1 MRCSCIYLSLV
12 KAKLKKDMGNFTTR
26 LVLLLVLAGCLFSM
40 ASCKKLVDI
49 SDPVDKITS
58 GTAFSSD
65 ELAGMAM
72 NGVYTTL
79 MTSGF
84 VKRPITLYAS
94 LSSDELLRVNAIAF
108 GPEALLASNRLSLE
122 GIAPDAGFIT
132 DDTWNAGYAV
142 IYTANAVI
150 EGIAAST
157 SGDLHEPVRKALTA
171 EAKCIRALCYFY
183 LVNFYGDLP
192 LVSTTEYSDAALIA
206 RSNTQ
211 QVYEFIIA
219 DLKEAEAALPEDYAA
234 SGGERIRVNKWAAA
248 ALLAKAYLFNGNY
261 PEAVAAAGRVIN
273 NSGLYG
279 LERNLDSVFLKNS
292 REAIFQFKQNT
303 SDVRLGNAT
312 DDGYT
317 LLPFSLANPAIG
329 YCLSNELL
337 RAFDPSDKRRD
348 RWVDSIVIAAGSGP
362 TARTDTFFYTAKYKT
377 GQYNRVRNAVPTEYY
392 MLLRL
397 AEMYLVRADANARAN
412 AGQPAAA
419 VADLNTIRAR
429 AGLPALPSSL
439 SGEALLA
446 AVAREWQTE
455 FFCEKGQRWFNLKRT
470 GEARS
475 VLSAIPAKQ
484 PWAGDEQLLY
494 PIPPKDINLNPR
506 LKQNPGY

>member
-1 MRCSCIYLSLV
+1 MRCSCIYLGKST
-12 KAKLKKDMGNFTTR
+12 AS
-26 LVLLLVLAGCLFSM
+26 LVLLLVLAGCLFST

-49 SDPVDKITS
+49 SAPVDKITS

-84 VKRPITLYAS
+84 VKRPITLHAS
-94 LSSDELLRVNAIAF
+94 LSSDELLKVNAIAF
-108 GPEALLASNRLSLE
+108 DPEVLMAANRLSLE
-122 GIAPDAGFIT
+122 GVAPDAGFIT
-132 DDTWNAGYAV
+132 DATWNAGYAV
-142 IYTANAVI
+142 IYAANAVI
-150 EGIAAST
+150 GGIAAST
-157 SGDLHEPVRKALTA
+157 SGDLHEPVRKVLTA

-183 LVNFYGDLP
+183 LVNFYGDVP
-192 LVSTTEYSDAALIA
+192 IVSTTEYSDAALIA
-206 RSNTQ
+206 RSSTQ

-219 DLKEAEAALPEDYAA
+219 DLKEAEAALPEDYST

-261 PEAVAAAGRVIN
+261 PEAVAAAGRVIG

-303 SDVRLGNAT
+303 SDVSLGNAT
-312 DDGYT
+312 DDGHA
-317 LLPFSLANPAIG
+317 LLPFSLTSPAIG

-337 RAFDPSDKRRD
+337 GAFDPSDKRRD
-348 RWVDSIVIAAGSGP
+348 RWVDSIVVAAGS
-362 TARTDTFFYTAKYKT
+362 RMDTFFYAAKYKT

-397 AEMYLVRADANARAN
+397 AEMYLVRADANARAS
-412 AGQPAAA
+412 AAQPAAA
-419 VADLNTIRAR
+419 VEDLNTIRAR

-470 GEARS
+470 GKARS

-494 PIPPKDINLNPR
+494 PIPPKDINFNPR